1 MSPGNRKKSLQ
12 KTTTSQNV
20 ELREFQWIHLQTTP
34 PKAPGMLWK
43 GQKDGK
49 SQRIRVFAVEPVS
62 PRDVRSFP
70 VKSIPMRQ
78 VDLEAGTSAL
88 TRLD

>member
-1 MSPGNRKKSLQ
+1 
-12 KTTTSQNV
+12 
-20 ELREFQWIHLQTTP
+20 
-34 PKAPGMLWK
+34 MLWK